1 MLILF
6 WDTNWSW
13 NVAMIMNIAHIKIL
27 IYLHKIFA
35 EIQLFKW
42 KICKKLYLMCLC
54 KIQLI
59 FPFYL
64 CTYLISSDEFI
75 KIVQNY
81 EHRIEKIDP
90 FCVCLWFFDIWSNFL
105 FQFSAAKLPKRMEYG
120 PKMSPSPDG
129 SSVFLTYENDILTI
143 NCQKGQQCTW
153 QTLPNKLQI
162 SRKWHL
168 QFTVPVKT
176 VFSLEFYHLCW
187 TIKGWDT
194 KPYILWTSKAKITL
208 KSWKILKKSSKSLIK
223 HED

>member
-1 MLILF
+1 MDWFICTRYLLKF
-6 WDTNWSW
+6 NYLNEKS
-13 NVAMIMNIAHIKIL
+13 AKI
-27 IYLHKIFA
+27 
-35 EIQLFKW
+35 
-42 KICKKLYLMCLC
+42 LYLMCLC
-54 KIQLI
+54 KIQGIL
-59 FPFYL
+59 PFYI
-64 CTYLISSDEFI
+64 CAYLISSDEFI
-75 KIVQNY
+75 KIFQIKLSNWKN
-81 EHRIEKIDP
+81 RNI
-90 FCVCLWFFDIWSNFL
+90 LWFFLRFFDIRGNFL
-105 FQFSAAKLPKRMEYG
+105 FQFLAAKLPRMMVDG
-120 PKMSPSPDG
+120 PRMSPSPDG

-187 TIKGWDT
+187 TIKGWRHYWDT
-194 KPYILWTSKAKITL
+194 KPYILWTLKAKITL